1 MNNNHIVDQILNGF
15 WILFGIG
22 ICVQSIRHQLWGPGG
37 PGSGFIP
44 FITGVIIGG
53 VGILLFSAERARP
66 LKERAGRFWEN
77 SLAPERVLFL
87 VGSLCL
93 MALLMLKLGFLLTSI
108 VIMGLMIWVMEPRG
122 WIVIILTSTLSC
134 LVIYCLFQFIMQ
146 IRLPKGLLG
155 V

>member
-1 MNNNHIVDQILNGF
+1 MNNNHIVDQIFNGF

-22 ICVQSIRHQLWGPGG
+22 ICVQSIRHQLWTPGG

-44 FITGVIIGG
+44 FLTGMIIAG
-53 VGILLFSAERARP
+53 VGIMLFVMEGARSS
-66 LKERAGRFWEN
+66 KEAGRFWEN
-77 SLAPERVLFL
+77 SVAPKKVFYL

-108 VIMGLMIWVMEPRG
+108 VITGLMIQVIEPRR
-122 WIVIILTSTLSC
+122 WIVVILTSTLSC

-155 V
+155 F